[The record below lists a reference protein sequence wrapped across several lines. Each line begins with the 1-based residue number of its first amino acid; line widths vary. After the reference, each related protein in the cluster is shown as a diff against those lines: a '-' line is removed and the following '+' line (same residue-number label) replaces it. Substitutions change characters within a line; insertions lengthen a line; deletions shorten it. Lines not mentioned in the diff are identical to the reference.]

1 MDPRVQTASTHGT
14 FGENSARSLFA
25 VEDATNE
32 GYSHVAMSMFQ
43 MKSAEHLTVA
53 GLFAGIG
60 GIEVGLAQSGHESTI
75 LCEIDPGAARILGRR
90 FPHAR
95 LSDDVR
101 SLRNLS
107 DAQLVTAGFPCQ
119 DLSQAGRT
127 AGIRGG
133 QSSLVS
139 HVFRLLDSRKRG
151 VRWLLLENVPFM
163 LHLDRGRGM
172 RYLVDELEARGFNWA
187 YRVVDTQ
194 AFGLPQR
201 RQRVILLASKTEDP
215 CNVLFV
221 DDADPVHPEFDNTA
235 WCGFYWT
242 EGLRGLGWAVD
253 AVPTLKGGSTIGIP
267 SPPAI
272 WNPLDGSITTPE
284 IRDAERLQGFEADW
298 TLPALDAK
306 GVRRG
311 HRWKLVGN
319 AVSVP
324 VARWVG
330 HRVSCPGV
338 FDESR
343 VGESVRPGVAWPR
356 AAFGRRGSLPRA
368 VLVTMW
374 PVGTRR
380 VHLADFVEFPRT
392 PLSARAA
399 LGFKSRLDVSPLR
412 YPTNSARLSPNTSSD
427 LCDQWL
433 SLDVQRRTRSISS
446 DSEGRLGSGCTEAAG
461 RRR

>member
-1 MDPRVQTASTHGT
+1 M
-14 FGENSARSLFA
+14 
-25 VEDATNE
+25 
-32 GYSHVAMSMFQ
+32 
-43 MKSAEHLTVA
+43 
-53 GLFAGIG
+53 FAGIG
-60 GIEVGLAQSGHESTI
+60 GIELGLSRAGHESI
-75 LCEIDPGAARILGRR
+75 LLCEVDPGAAHVLRRR
-90 FPHAR
+90 FPDVPVM
-95 LSDDVR
+95 SDIR
-101 SLRNLS
+101 SLRGLG
-107 DAQLVTAGFPCQ
+107 DAQVVAAGFPCQ

-133 QSSLVS
+133 QSGLVG

-151 VRWLLLENVPFM
+151 LRWLLLENVSFM

-172 RYLVDELEARGFNWA
+172 RYLVDELEGRGFKWA

-215 CNVLFV
+215 REVLFA
-221 DDADPVHPEFDNTA
+221 DDAEPIHSEFDNRL

-242 EGLRGLGWAVD
+242 EGLRGLGWAID

-284 IRDAERLQGFEADW
+284 IRDAERLQGFDADW
-298 TLPALDAK
+298 TSPALEAG

-324 VARWVG
+324 VAHWVG
-330 HRVSCPGV
+330 GRLSSPGV

-343 VGESVRPGVAWPR
+343 IGERIEPGVAWPR
-356 AAFGRRGSLPRA
+356 AAFGKKGSPPRA
-368 VLVTMW
+368 VSVSMW
-374 PVGTRR
+374 P
-380 VHLADFVEFPRT
+380 LAAVRPRLSEFLQYPRT

-399 LGFKSRLDVSPLR
+399 AGFKSRLDVSPLR
-412 YPTNSARLSPNTSSD
+412 YPDEFRRALA
-427 LCDQWL
+427 QY
-433 SLDVQRRTRSISS
+433 VQRASRPT
-446 DSEGRLGSGCTEAAG
+446 AVA
-461 RRR
+461 